1 MVGYCFRSIKGYS
14 KIGTYTGNGNADGT
28 FVYTGFKPG
37 WLMIKNL
44 TASGSSWVMHDK
56 LRDPQNICENNVDA
70 ENNTSEANTQ
80 RLDILSNGFKNRS
93 TLGFNNTSGE
103 TYLYLAF
110 AEEPLVANVGQS
122 IPATAR

>member
-1 MVGYCFRSIKGYS
+1 MVGYS